1 MYDCNMQNQF
11 CFYHKINA
19 YYSMINSSNTEKYN
33 LNCSFR
39 GNFQATKFAVGPPQ
53 KKCTT
58 KIVFLFRFCKFGLGI
73 SAMALFFRSTARAAA
88 VCQKL
93 AAPSANAAVNSLSHQ
108 KVFISHGLG
117 PWVRV
122 YTFCMYLIT
131 ISNDNTY
138 QLNVMLVGV

>member
-19 YYSMINSSNTEKYN
+19 YYSMIYLSNTKKYY
-33 LNCSFR
+33 LNFSLR

-73 SAMALFFRSTARAAA
+73 SAMALFFRSTARTAA

-108 KVFISHGLG
+108 KVFPRHNSVVSLYNNILG
-117 PWVRV
+117 
-122 YTFCMYLIT
+122 
-131 ISNDNTY
+131 
-138 QLNVMLVGV
+138 